1 MRAFRH
7 DVVAVAVA
15 TREGLL
21 SPNSVCSMGSANVL
35 FQADRSV
42 DQKTATGSFGSGPP
56 VSALDKRSLGAT
68 APSAYRNVSSTFA
81 SGHPVRAVAEP

>member
-42 DQKTATGSFGSGPP
+42 DQKTATGSFGSS
-56 VSALDKRSLGAT
+56 SAGQGAT
-68 APSAYRNVSSTFA
+68 AEDRSS
-81 SGHPVRAVAEP
+81 S

>member
-35 FQADRSV
+35 FQ
-42 DQKTATGSFGSGPP
+42 GGPVGLQENRHRLLWVVQRRP
-56 VSALDKRSLGAT
+56 GCDGRG
-68 APSAYRNVSSTFA
+68 PQ
-81 SGHPVRAVAEP
+81 